1 MSNLIKFPLKKIT
14 RKHRTISK
22 MMKDFTDE
30 GFSDDISAV
39 AASILFEVTI
49 LENKIKKLERK
60 IYEDSEEDK
69 RNS

>member
-1 MSNLIKFPLKKIT
+1 
-14 RKHRTISK
+14 